1 MKLFK
6 RYKKHFALSLIV
18 VLVLALLTGCGG
30 SEDASNVEEGGNGEK
45 TEKTDIKIG
54 MVPKFT
60 GVDYFI
66 AVENGAKQAAKDLGI
81 ELDWQG
87 DPGGQESAAKQKAYI
102 QTFIDKGY
110 DAILVSALDA
120 DSYAETLRSA
130 RKDGI
135 KVITYDADVTEDARD
150 FFVNQCANEDLGATL
165 MMNMADE
172 VDEGVVAIVSTNPNA
187 SNQNAWIDAIM
198 EEYESKKDSD
208 YSHIEFFDKIIYA
221 GDNQAEADTAVNTL
235 LTQNDDIKGIFAIS
249 SMAVPA
255 TAKACN
261 DLNKPLGSVSIQGV
275 GVPQTVKDDIE
286 SGLMQSVILWQ
297 PYDLGYLAVEF
308 AAEVVKGNVDENATS
323 FKSSLSGNKQLGDI
337 NYEPEHIIT
346 SDKQLILGKP
356 LIYNMENMDGFKGY
370 PDPTSGL
377 E

>member
-1 MKLFK
+1 MKFLK
-6 RYKKHFALSLIV
+6 RTKKLV
-18 VLVLALLTGCGG
+18 VFTLVFVLLLGTLTACGG
-30 SEDASNVEEGGNGEK
+30 NEEATTGGDNDGNVEK
-45 TEKTDIKIG
+45 QDIKIG

-66 AVENGAKQAAKDLGI
+66 AVENGAKKAAKDLGI
-81 ELDWQG
+81 TLDWQG

-120 DSYAETLRSA
+120 DSYAETLRTA
-130 RKDGI
+130 RKNGI

-150 FFVNQCANEDLGATL
+150 FFINQCENDELGATL
-165 MMNMADE
+165 MRNMAEE
-172 VDEGVVAIVSTNPNA
+172 VDEGIVAIVSTNPNA
-187 SNQNAWIDAIM
+187 SNQNAWIEAIQK
-198 EEYESKKDSD
+198 EYESKKDTD
-208 YSHIEFFDKIIYA
+208 YSHITFFDKIIYA
-221 GDNQAEADTAVNTL
+221 GDNQADADTAVNTL

-255 TAKACN
+255 TSKACI
-261 DLNKPLGSVSIQGV
+261 DLNKPIGSISIQGV
-275 GVPQTVKDDIE
+275 GVPQTVKDDID

-308 AAEVVKGNVDENATS
+308 ATEVVKGNVDENATS
-323 FKSSLSGNKQLGDI
+323 FKSSLSGNKQLADI
-337 NYEPEHIIT
+337 NYEAEHKIT

-356 LIYNMENMDGFKGY
+356 LVYNSENMDGFKGY
-370 PDPTSGL
+370 PNADSGL
-377 E
+377 DN

>member
-1 MKLFK
+1 MKFLKRSKKLFA
-6 RYKKHFALSLIV
+6 FTL
-18 VLVLALLTGCGG
+18 VLVLLLGTLTACGG
-30 SEDASNVEEGGNGEK
+30 NEDVTTGGDDGGSSDSK
-45 TEKTDIKIG
+45 DIKIG

-66 AVENGAKQAAKDLGI
+66 AVENGAKKAAKDLGVK
-81 ELDWQG
+81 LDWQG

-120 DSYAETLRSA
+120 DSYAETLRTA
-130 RKDGI
+130 RKNGI
-135 KVITYDADVTEDARD
+135 KVITYDADVSEDARD
-150 FFVNQCANEDLGATL
+150 FFVNQCENDELGATL
-165 MMNMADE
+165 MRNMAEE

-187 SNQNAWIDAIM
+187 SNQNAWIEAIQR
-198 EEYESKKDSD
+198 EYESKKDSD
-208 YSHIEFFDKIIYA
+208 YSHITFFDKIIYA
-221 GDNQAEADTAVNTL
+221 GDNQADADTAVNTL

-255 TAKACN
+255 TAKACT
-261 DLNKPLGSVSIQGV
+261 DLNKPIGSISIQGV
-275 GVPQTVKDDIE
+275 GVPQTVKDDID

-323 FKSSLSGNKQLGDI
+323 FKSSLSGNKQLADI
-337 NYEPEHIIT
+337 NYEEEHKIT

-356 LIYNMENMDGFKGY
+356 LVYNSENMNGFKGY
-370 PDPTSGL
+370 PNADSGL
-377 E
+377 DN

>member
-1 MKLFK
+1 MKFLKRSKKLFA
-6 RYKKHFALSLIV
+6 FTL
-18 VLVLALLTGCGG
+18 VLVLLLGTLTACGG
-30 SEDASNVEEGGNGEK
+30 NEDVTTGGDDGGSADSK
-45 TEKTDIKIG
+45 DIKIG

-66 AVENGAKQAAKDLGI
+66 AVENGAKKAAKDLGVK
-81 ELDWQG
+81 LDWQG

-120 DSYAETLRSA
+120 DSYAETLRTA
-130 RKDGI
+130 RKNGI
-135 KVITYDADVTEDARD
+135 KVITYDADVSEDARD
-150 FFVNQCANEDLGATL
+150 FFVNQCENDELGATL
-165 MMNMADE
+165 MRNMAEE

-187 SNQNAWIDAIM
+187 SNQNAWIEAIQR
-198 EEYESKKDSD
+198 EYESKKDSD
-208 YSHIEFFDKIIYA
+208 YSHITFFDKIIYA
-221 GDNQAEADTAVNTL
+221 GDNQADADTAVNTL

-255 TAKACN
+255 TAKACT
-261 DLNKPLGSVSIQGV
+261 DLNKPIGSISIQGV
-275 GVPQTVKDDIE
+275 GVPQTVKDDID

-323 FKSSLSGNKQLGDI
+323 FKSSLSGNKQLADI
-337 NYEPEHIIT
+337 NYEEEHKIT

-356 LIYNMENMDGFKGY
+356 LVYNSENMNGFKGY
-370 PDPTSGL
+370 PNADSGL
-377 E
+377 DN

>member
-1 MKLFK
+1 MKFLKRSKKLFA
-6 RYKKHFALSLIV
+6 FTL
-18 VLVLALLTGCGG
+18 VLVLLLGTLTACGG
-30 SEDASNVEEGGNGEK
+30 NEDVTTGGDEDGKADNK
-45 TEKTDIKIG
+45 DIKIG

-66 AVENGAKQAAKDLGI
+66 AVENGAKKAAEDLGI
-81 ELDWQG
+81 KLDWQG

-120 DSYAETLRSA
+120 DSYAETLRTA
-130 RKDGI
+130 RKNGI

-150 FFVNQCANEDLGATL
+150 FFVNQCENDELGATL
-165 MMNMADE
+165 MRNMAEE

-187 SNQNAWIDAIM
+187 SNQNAWIEAIQK
-198 EEYESKKDSD
+198 EYESKKDSD
-208 YSHIEFFDKIIYA
+208 YSHITFFDKIIYA
-221 GDNQAEADTAVNTL
+221 GDNQADADTAVNTL

-255 TAKACN
+255 TAKACT
-261 DLNKPLGSVSIQGV
+261 DLNKPIGSISIQGV
-275 GVPQTVKDDIE
+275 GVPQTVKDDID

-308 AAEVVKGNVDENATS
+308 ATEVVKGNVDENATS
-323 FKSSLSGNKQLGDI
+323 FKSSLSGNKQLADI
-337 NYEPEHIIT
+337 NYEEEHKIT

-356 LIYNMENMDGFKGY
+356 LVFNSENMDGFKGY
-370 PDPTSGL
+370 PNADSGL
-377 E
+377 DN